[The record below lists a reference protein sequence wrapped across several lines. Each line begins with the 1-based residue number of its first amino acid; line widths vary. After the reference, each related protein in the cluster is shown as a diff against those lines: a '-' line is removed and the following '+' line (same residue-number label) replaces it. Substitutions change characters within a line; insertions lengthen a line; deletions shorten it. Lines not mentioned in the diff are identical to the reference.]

1 MISRSLA
8 FFDRRGTTLLAS
20 GLFIGLALQ
29 PVAHAIWPLLPTLV
43 FLLTAATMLRID
55 WPQVLA
61 HARHPRRIG
70 LLVLWALVV
79 SPVLMAAITQ
89 LIDLPAGLA
98 QALVLWAAS
107 PPLMSLP
114 AIALL
119 MGLDGALA
127 LLVMVTATFLMPLT
141 LPPLLLGL
149 MGLDL
154 GIGIMPLMLRLAEF
168 VGGAAAVAGLLR
180 WWLGRERLARYGT
193 EISGVNVFLL

>member
-1 MISRSLA
+1 MVSGFLA

-20 GLFIGLALQ
+20 GLFIGLLLQ

-43 FLLTAATMLRID
+43 FLLTAATMLRIE
-55 WPQVLA
+55 WPQVIA
-61 HARHPRRIG
+61 HARHPLRIG

-79 SPVLMAAITQ
+79 SPILMAAIVQ
-89 LIDLPAGLA
+89 MLGVPLGLG

-119 MGLDGALA
+119 LGLDGALA
-127 LLVMVTATFLMPLT
+127 LLVMVAATFLVPVT

-154 GIGIMPLMLRLAEF
+154 GIGIMPLMARLAVF
-168 VGGAAAVAGLLR
+168 VGGAGRWECWAIASALLVQA
-180 WWLGRERLARYGT
+180 LACRP
-193 EISGVNVFLL
+193 